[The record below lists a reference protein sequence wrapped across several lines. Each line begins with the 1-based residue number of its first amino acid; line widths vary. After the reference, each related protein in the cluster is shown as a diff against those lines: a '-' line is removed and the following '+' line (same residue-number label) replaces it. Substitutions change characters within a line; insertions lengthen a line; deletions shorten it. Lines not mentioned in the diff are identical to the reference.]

1 MVYAIQTTLTQRL
14 TKHAIH
20 TTNKQRIGMT
30 EHAIQFTPKQH
41 TAYYVFVF
49 IA

>member
-20 TTNKQRIGMT
+20 TTNKQRISMT
-30 EHAIQFTPKQH
+30 EHAIEFTPKQH
-41 TAYYVFVF
+41 TASYVIVF